1 MRDSFK
7 FKNSHLDKI
16 NNISNDM
23 LISTRFLRNNSS
35 LNINKNNT
43 KRELLKKCNSTLI
56 SPQFKE
62 NYFNMIQ
69 GVIENNNID
78 VIQSYPEKKKQLD
91 QFFLKNINQDERFN
105 KKKAKIL
112 SMMNEKKT
120 EKKTKKKSY
129 LMFNSQKNIFKNDK
143 IAFILN
149 KKTFLNRF
157 ENVKNKLNK
166 DLSNLSQK
174 NILSISQRSSS
185 TKTIN
190 DYKNANNRNLY
201 SSFFRDSFLK
211 NTNEPNVKLESKK
224 KINSDLLKWKKKL
237 NLCKF

>member
-16 NNISNDM
+16 KTILNDM
-23 LISTRFLRNNSS
+23 LISTKFLRNNSI

-43 KRELLKKCNSTLI
+43 IREILKKYNSTLI

-190 DYKNANNRNLY
+190 DCKNANNRNLY
-201 SSFFRDSFLK
+201 SSIFRDSFLK

-224 KINSDLLKWKKKL
+224 KINSDLLKWKKI
-237 NLCKF
+237 KFM